1 MKRVLFILSCI
12 IVISCLFVSAT
23 MVLNFNGSYDVEV
36 FIYEG
41 WNIVAATL
49 PEEGISE
56 DSEIKL
62 GDIKAAWLFTTKFGE
77 LSPSGEYVR
86 AYPNPD
92 LDRIHQNDDT
102 EMIRNAMWI
111 YSKKNGVLKYNTL
124 ENYKSLDDRLLYSG
138 WNFAVIDPMVAK
150 TLYEKNVGTCDIE
163 KSYFYNAESQE
174 WVRYSLNDLFNEID
188 GPEDED
194 FIGLGWVIKVSD
206 DCNLGSSGNVD
217 GPPGLPNGDGDSDE
231 KPLEYPNEVGDYIL
245 EKVPNIEKGC
255 APANN
260 LGPRLGIDIEDTVC
274 IEGATFNY
282 YNKND
287 EESNK
292 RGVFLTIARFDQG
305 KDVYKNR
312 ILSVLT
318 LTENEGVYGT
328 GEPWEL
334 YWWSDNFYIVIQEYV
349 QKPSPNGFSYSYSA
363 TATIEHPI
371 TNWFITKYQPK

>member
-1 MKRVLFILSCI
+1 MRGVLFILSCI

-23 MVLNFNGSYDVEV
+23 MVLNSNGSYDVEV
-36 FIYEG
+36 SIYEG

-111 YSKKNGVLKYNTL
+111 YSKNNGVLKYNTL

-163 KSYFYNAESQE
+163 KSYFYNAES
-174 WVRYSLNDLFNEID
+174 
-188 GPEDED
+188 
-194 FIGLGWVIKVSD
+194 
-206 DCNLGSSGNVD
+206 
-217 GPPGLPNGDGDSDE
+217 PNG
-231 KPLEYPNEVGDYIL
+231 LEL
-245 EKVPNIEKGC
+245 E
-255 APANN
+255 
-260 LGPRLGIDIEDTVC
+260 
-274 IEGATFNY
+274 
-282 YNKND
+282 
-287 EESNK
+287 
-292 RGVFLTIARFDQG
+292 
-305 KDVYKNR
+305 
-312 ILSVLT
+312 
-318 LTENEGVYGT
+318 
-328 GEPWEL
+328 
-334 YWWSDNFYIVIQEYV
+334 
-349 QKPSPNGFSYSYSA
+349 
-363 TATIEHPI
+363 
-371 TNWFITKYQPK
+371 

>member
-1 MKRVLFILSCI
+1 
-12 IVISCLFVSAT
+12 
-23 MVLNFNGSYDVEV
+23 MVLNSNGSYDVEV
-36 FIYEG
+36 SIYEG

-111 YSKKNGVLKYNTL
+111 YSKNNGVLKYNTL

-174 WVRYSLNDLFNEID
+174 WVRYSLSDLFNEID

-194 FIGLGWVIKVSD
+194 FIGLGWVIKVSE

-217 GPPGLPNGDGDSDE
+217 GPPGLPNGG
-231 KPLEYPNEVGDYIL
+231 
-245 EKVPNIEKGC
+245 
-255 APANN
+255 
-260 LGPRLGIDIEDTVC
+260 GIDSSSVLIKSDIGDFTYSQTQFYEKSIEEVTYEEHISYYDLDNGNVQSDVTV
-274 IEGATFNY
+274 
-282 YNKND
+282 
-287 EESNK
+287 
-292 RGVFLTIARFDQG
+292 
-305 KDVYKNR
+305 R
-312 ILSVLT
+312 ILKSSSDADILWQEILKSIVELDMNLENINGVSVY
-318 LTENEGVYGT
+318 EGDDGVTVTSKLSTWRSG
-328 GEPWEL
+328 
-334 YWWSDNFYIVIQEYV
+334 NYIVSVSEP
-349 QKPSPNGFSYSYSA
+349 KSNGEILNAYLNKYS
-363 TATIEHPI
+363 
-371 TNWFITKYQPK
+371 